1 MAADLAAPGA
11 GPQRHTLGT
20 TVPMALRS
28 GPPTRAA
35 AVAGQPLRVGGL
47 TPLTTID
54 LPGRLAAVVYCQGCP
69 WRCSYCHNP
78 ELLDATA
85 PAALPWPQVLAF
97 LQSRR
102 GLLDG
107 VVFSGG
113 EPTLQAALP
122 AALAE
127 VRAMGFA
134 TGLHTGGMYPERLAA
149 VLPLLDWVGLDVKG
163 PLHAYDGITGA
174 PGSGAKAWESLQHLR
189 ASGVAH
195 ECRTTWHAG
204 LFSADD
210 LLALA
215 DTLADAGVAH
225 WALQEFRAPGAQ
237 AWGLTAGQ
245 VAQLGARFAGFV
257 LRRQGRAS

>member
-1 MAADLAAPGA
+1 MPANPSPAPA
-11 GPQRHTLGT
+11 HTL
-20 TVPMALRS
+20 RI
-28 GPPTRAA
+28 
-35 AVAGQPLRVGGL
+35 GGI

-54 LPGRLAAVVYCQGCP
+54 FPGRLAAVLYCQGCP

-85 PAALPWPQVLAF
+85 PAAVPWSQVLAF

-163 PLHAYDGITGA
+163 PLHAYDGITGV
-174 PGSGAKAWESLQHLR
+174 PGSGKRAWESLQLVVLALLAHVE
-189 ASGVAH
+189 AGNGAVVAH
-195 ECRTTWHAG
+195 HAG
-204 LFSADD
+204 PD
-210 LLALA
+210 LAGLALGVGELNVVNGGLLGDRKMA
-215 DTLADAGVAH
+215 HGGISWGRKMDTL
-225 WALQEFRAPGAQ
+225 QNYGA
-237 AWGLTAGQ
+237 
-245 VAQLGARFAGFV
+245 V
-257 LRRQGRAS
+257 RRERIQRVGSLECSYFNSC